1 MSPQSLGQGGGVSK
15 TAQARSTASIKDGA
29 RVEIEKELSAITG
42 KRLTT
47 DVGEVKEM
55 LDAASKTEFEAWK
68 KKFGKRYASSTEEA
82 TAFANFAANARLS
95 KVMNAILKQPATK
108 LSARSDQPVPRK

>member
-1 MSPQSLGQGGGVSK
+1 MSTQSLGQGGGVSK

-55 LDAASKTEFEAWK
+55 LTTLLNAVNEVKILL
-68 KKFGKRYASSTEEA
+68 A
-82 TAFANFAANARLS
+82 THGI
-95 KVMNAILKQPATK
+95 K
-108 LSARSDQPVPRK
+108 